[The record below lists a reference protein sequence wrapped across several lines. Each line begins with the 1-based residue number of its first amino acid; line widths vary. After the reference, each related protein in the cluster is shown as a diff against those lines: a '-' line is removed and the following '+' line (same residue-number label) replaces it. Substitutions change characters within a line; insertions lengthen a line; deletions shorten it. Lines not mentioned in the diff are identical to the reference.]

1 MSKAGYLLH
10 CALRMNYRQLFQ
22 TADRIHAETGRS
34 KLRLLID
41 MTRCGFRYGAGYKD
55 YQLYRFYELPES
67 VRATYVTR
75 GVNNT
80 INHLLNDPA
89 FCPVFDS
96 KEEFYKIFGS
106 FLGRN
111 WIDVKSCG
119 FPAFSRFM
127 EGRDKI
133 VVKPGDLC
141 CGQGVEIVKKSDYT
155 SVRALYDSVL
165 ASGDA
170 LAEEVIVQH
179 PEMQRLN
186 PGCVNTV
193 RVGTVNHDGKTG
205 IVYAYVRIGNS
216 SRPVDNLNAGGMCA
230 PVDLQTGVI
239 SRPGYDKNGR
249 TYTTH
254 PASGCEIA
262 GFQIPFWPEAKELCL
277 KACAVVPQVGYV
289 GWDVAF
295 TAAGPVLIEG
305 NNMPGHDI
313 LQLPPHL
320 PADKTGMLPVFRE
333 LIPELS

>member
-1 MSKAGYLLH
+1 MSKAAYLLR
-10 CALRMNYRQLFQ
+10 CVSRMNYKQMFK
-22 TADRIHAETGRS
+22 TADRIDSATGKN
-34 KLRLLID
+34 KLWLLNDIV
-41 MTRCGFRYGAGYKD
+41 RCGFRYGAGYRD
-55 YQLYRFYELPES
+55 YELYRFYELPDS

-96 KEEFYKIFGS
+96 KEEFYKVFS
-106 FLGRN
+106 NFLGRS
-111 WIDVKSCG
+111 WIDAKDCG
-119 FPAFSRFM
+119 FPQFSRFM
-127 EGRDKI
+127 EGREKI
-133 VVKPGDLC
+133 VVKPGDGC
-141 CGQGVEIVKKSDYT
+141 CGRGVEILRKADYS
-155 SVRALYDSVL
+155 SVRTMYDSIL

-170 LAEEVIVQH
+170 MAEEVVIQH
-179 PEMQRLN
+179 PDLQRLN

-193 RVGTVNHDGKTG
+193 RVGTITHNGKTG

-230 PVDLQTGVI
+230 PADLETGII

-249 TYTTH
+249 TYATH
-254 PASGCEIA
+254 PASGCAIS
-262 GFQIPFWPEAKELCL
+262 GFQIPYWTEAKEMCL
-277 KACAVVPQVGYV
+277 KAAQVVPQVGYV

-295 TAAGPVLIEG
+295 TAGGPILIEG